1 MAASVWLLKSKPVPI
16 FPVLNM
22 LQTSFPVKPESLPY
36 DILPRHP
43 PLLDPDPLPPGYL
56 SEWSLLALRARFF
69 QGVFVF
75 LSLFLVFVFLV
86 SSAWKLFPQI
96 LFADSR
102 ALFQYHVTF
111 CEVFLAIL
119 CKISHMLYL
128 LFSVATEDTVHGTS
142 ELLIFTFFFFFR
154 AVSLEEELLTH
165 SRDSENI

>member
-1 MAASVWLLKSKPVPI
+1 MTY
-16 FPVLNM
+16 FPA
-22 LQTSFPVKPESLPY
+22 TLPY
-36 DILPRHP
+36 LTLTPY
-43 PLLDPDPLPPGYL
+43 LLAICLNGASLLLEHASSKASLYFFL
-56 SEWSLLALRARFF
+56 FFWSLY
-69 QGVFVF
+69 F
-75 LSLFLVFVFLV
+75 LLLLPG
-86 SSAWKLFPQI
+86 KLFPQI